1 MKRALSIIVLVV
13 AVVGAIFYGYQFR
26 ESRGEVV
33 ALLGILYFVALPR
46 L

>member
-1 MKRALSIIVLVV
+1 MKRTVSSIVLVV
-13 AVVGAIFYGYQFR
+13 AVVGAIFYAYQFR

>member
-13 AVVGAIFYGYQFR
+13 AVVGAIFYAFQYR
-26 ESRGEVV
+26 EGRGEIV